1 MKLKKIIKWFICG
14 LLFLAFLTIMLFVII
29 KNDLTIDS
37 NVYSFMK
44 ANIINDKLTPFV
56 KVLTQFCGEITIT
69 CFTIVLFIIA
79 MFKNKKL
86 ALAIALNIIV
96 SVILNNVIKFII
108 SRPRPLEENR
118 LIHASG
124 YSFPSG
130 HAMNGIVFYGF
141 LVYLIYKMIKNK
153 PLKYSLIIL
162 INILVFLVG
171 LSRIYLG
178 VHYTSDVIA
187 GYLFGFAYLIIS
199 ISLLRKFNVIK
210 GEIKNETTN

>member
-1 MKLKKIIKWFICG
+1 MKLKKIIKWIICG
-14 LLFLAFLTIMLFVII
+14 LLFLSFLTIMLFVII
-29 KNDLTIDS
+29 KKDLAIDS

-69 CFTIVLFIIA
+69 CFTIVLFIIF

>member
-1 MKLKKIIKWFICG
+1 MKLKKIIKWIICG
-14 LLFLAFLTIMLFVII
+14 LLFLSFFTIMLFVIV
-29 KNDLTIDS
+29 KKYLVIDN

-44 ANIINDKLTPFV
+44 ANIINENLTPFV

-69 CFTIVLFIIA
+69 CFAIVLFIIL
-79 MFKNKKL
+79 MIKNKKL
-86 ALAIALNIIV
+86 ALFMALNIIC
-96 SVILNNVIKFII
+96 SVILNNAIKFII
-108 SRPRPLEENR
+108 LRPRPLEENR

-141 LVYLIYKMIKNK
+141 LVYLLYKMIKNK
-153 PLKYSLIIL
+153 PLKYSLMIL
-162 INILVFLVG
+162 INIVVFLVG

-199 ISLLRKFNVIK
+199 ISLLRKFNIIK
-210 GEIKNETTN
+210 GEIKNEATN

>member
-1 MKLKKIIKWFICG
+1 MKLKRIIKWLICG
-14 LLFLAFLTIMLFVII
+14 LLLLSFLIIMLFVII
-29 KNDLTIDS
+29 KKDLVFDT
-37 NVYSFMK
+37 NVYNFMK
-44 ANIINDKLTPFV
+44 NNIINETLTSFV

-69 CFTIVLFIIA
+69 CFAIILFIIF

-86 ALAIALNIIV
+86 SLAIALNIIG

-108 SRPRPLEENR
+108 SRPRPLLENR

-141 LVYLIYKMIKNK
+141 LVYMIYKMIKNK
-153 PLKYSLIIL
+153 ALKYSLIIL

-178 VHYTSDVIA
+178 VHYASDVLA

-199 ISLLRKFNVIK
+199 ISLIKKLNIIK
-210 GEIKNETTN
+210 GETKNETTN